1 MEPQTFIRWQHGV
14 LEGQAYGRVALH
26 FKVVKRSN
34 WAAIAFEMR
43 ESTVSLNMI
52 RSNSREKQPKRVVI
66 VGAGPG
72 GLATAMLLARSG
84 VQVTV
89 VEKSGRVGGRTATME
104 QDGFKFDIG
113 PTFFLYPR
121 VLAEIF
127 ADAGYDLNR
136 EVPMKRLDPQYRIV
150 FGGKDGGPN
159 QKIDATADVERMER
173 QIAAISPADAVEFK
187 NFLTR
192 NRKKLAGFL
201 PVLESPFESW
211 RDLMKPEILKLL
223 PMMKPW
229 LSLDG
234 DLKAHF
240 KDERI
245 RLGFSFQS
253 KYLGM
258 SPFRCPSLFSILSFL
273 EYEHGVFHPIG
284 GCGAVTK
291 TMARIAREM
300 GVEILLNEPVDE
312 VLVDT
317 VEGKRKAVG
326 VRTAHRKLQADAVVM
341 NADFADAMRTMVPGK
356 HRPKWSD
363 KKIASKRF
371 SCSTFM
377 MYLGIE
383 GLYDDVAHHTI
394 FLSEDYKQNLCD
406 IEQEHKLSTDP
417 SFYVQNA
424 GVTDSTLAPRGDS
437 TLYVLLP
444 VTHESEKVD
453 WAKETPRFRDLAL
466 KQMERIG
473 ITDVARRIKTEK
485 VLTPKGWQEDF
496 GLYKGATFSM
506 AHSLDQMLHMRPHNR
521 FEDVNGMYLT
531 GGGTHPGSG
540 LPVIFQSARISSR
553 LLLEDLGVQPQWA
566 ANGEVAEDESMMQVA
581 S

>member
-1 MEPQTFIRWQHGV
+1 
-14 LEGQAYGRVALH
+14 
-26 FKVVKRSN
+26 
-34 WAAIAFEMR
+34 
-43 ESTVSLNMI
+43 
-52 RSNSREKQPKRVVI
+52 
-66 VGAGPG
+66 
-72 GLATAMLLARSG
+72 MLLARSG

-89 VEKSGRVGGRTATME
+89 VEKSHRVGGRTATLE
-104 QDGFKFDIG
+104 QDGYKFDIG

-121 VLAEIF
+121 VLKEIF
-127 ADAGYDLNR
+127 ADAGYDLDR
-136 EVPMKRLDPQYRIV
+136 EVPMKRLDPQYRLV
-150 FGGKDGGPN
+150 FGGKDGAPN
-159 QKIDATADVERMER
+159 EQIDATADIERMER

-201 PVLESPFESW
+201 PVLESPFEKWS
-211 RDLMKPEILKLL
+211 DLLKPDLLKLL

-234 DLKAHF
+234 DLRAHF

-291 TMARIAREM
+291 AMARICREM
-300 GVEILLNEPVDE
+300 GVEVLLDEPVDE
-312 VLVDT
+312 VLIDT
-317 VEGKRKAVG
+317 VDGRPKAVG
-326 VRTAHRKLQADAVVM
+326 VRTAKRRLQADAVVV
-341 NADFADAMRTMVPGK
+341 NADFAEAMRKLVPDK
-356 HRPKWSD
+356 HRRKWSD
-363 KKIASKRF
+363 RTIASKRF

-377 MYLGIE
+377 MYLGID
-383 GLYDDVAHHTI
+383 GRYDDVAHHTI
-394 FLSEDYKQNLCD
+394 YLAENYKQNLRD
-406 IEQEHKLSTDP
+406 IEENHRLSTDP

-424 GVTDSTLAPRGDS
+424 SVTDPTLAPRGQS

-444 VTHESEKVD
+444 VTHESEHVN
-453 WAKETPRFRDLAL
+453 WTQETARFRDLAL

-473 ITDVARRIKTEK
+473 ITDVERRIRTEK
-485 VLTPKGWQEDF
+485 VMTPAGWRDDF
-496 GLYKGATFSM
+496 GLFKGATFSM
-506 AHSLDQMLHMRPHNR
+506 AHSLDQMLHLRPHNR
-521 FEDVNGMYLT
+521 FQDVDGMYLT

-553 LLLEDLGVQPQWA
+553 LLLEDMGLQPQWA
-566 ANGEVAEDESMMQVA
+566 NGSDVGMAEDMMQVA